1 MMGAMSQFSQGPG
14 WWLASDGKW
23 YPPQPGAPQAGQAPQ
38 WGQTGAAP
46 DPAPRPGVNGLAIAA
61 LVCGIL
67 WGCGLLSVVAVV
79 LGIIAIRQTRHG
91 AQPGRGMAI
100 AGVVLGGIGIVGA
113 IAAVAGLVV
122 AGNELSDV
130 GKPAIVTIQAED
142 NDCWAVTIRNS
153 ARTTVRNT
161 GCGIAAFSMGDGL
174 GREAVVV
181 KRSGPGPVTA
191 TVTVE
196 REERDRGTVTD
207 SSDSVTVSP

>member
-1 MMGAMSQFSQGPG
+1 MSQFSQGPG

-23 YPPQPGAPQAGQAPQ
+23 YPPQPGAPQAAPAPQ

-46 DPAPRPGVNGLAIAA
+46 DPAPRPGANGLAIAA

-67 WGCGLLSVVAVV
+67 WGFGFLSIVALV
-79 LGIIAIRQTRHG
+79 LGIVAIGQTRSRG
-91 AQPGRGMAI
+91 QQGRGMAI

-113 IAAVAGLVV
+113 IASVAVLVAV
-122 AGNELSDV
+122 GNNLSDI
-130 GKPAIVTIQAED
+130 GKPAIVAIQAQD
-142 NDCWAVTIRNS
+142 DVCWTVTIRNS

-161 GCGIAAFSMGDGL
+161 GCGIAAFSMGEGL

-191 TVTVE
+191 IVTVE
-196 REERDRGTVTD
+196 REERDRGTATD
-207 SSDSVTVSP
+207 SSDSLTVSP